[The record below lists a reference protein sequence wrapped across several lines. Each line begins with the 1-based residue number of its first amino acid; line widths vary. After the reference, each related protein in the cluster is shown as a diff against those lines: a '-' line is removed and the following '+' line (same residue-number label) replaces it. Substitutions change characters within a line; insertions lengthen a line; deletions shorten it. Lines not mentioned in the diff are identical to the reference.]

1 MLDILLKGGPVLW
14 LILAL
19 VVPVLA
25 VVVDRLLYFQRIRTD
40 EDKLLARVKAAI
52 EKGRHDEA
60 LAICDTNE
68 APLGALIRAG
78 IDNRTLPESE
88 LREVVREA
96 AVRELPRVEAG
107 IAAVGTIGNIAPL
120 LGLLGTVSGIINSFN
135 VLGDF
140 GAASDPSVLAK
151 GIAEALITTAAGI
164 MLAVPSMV
172 AYSFLAGTANKV
184 IGALEGQAGDLVRIL
199 KRRG

>member
-1 MLDILLKGGPVLW
+1 MVDILLNGGPVLW

>member
-172 AYSFLAGTANKV
+172 AYSTLAGMANKV

>member
-1 MLDILLKGGPVLW
+1 MLDILVKGGPVLW
-14 LILAL
+14 VILAL

-25 VVVDRLLYFQRIRTD
+25 VVVDRMLYFRRIHTD
-40 EDKLLARVKAAI
+40 EDKLLGRVKAAI
-52 EKGRHDEA
+52 EKGRHEEA

-68 APLGALIRAG
+68 APLGALIRCG
-78 IDNRTLPESE
+78 IDNRTLPEGE

-140 GAASDPSVLAK
+140 GASADPSILAK

-164 MLAVPSMV
+164 LLAVPAMV
-172 AYSFLAGTANKV
+172 AYSTLAGMANKV
-184 IGALEGQAGDLVRIL
+184 IGTLEGQAGDIVRML
-199 KRRG
+199 KRRA

>member
-1 MLDILLKGGPVLW
+1 MLDILVKGGPVLW
-14 LILAL
+14 LIMVLA
-19 VVPVLA
+19 VPVLA
-25 VVVDRLLYFQRIRTD
+25 VVVERLLYFRRIHTD
-40 EDKLLARVKAAI
+40 EDKLLSRVKSAI
-52 EKGRHDEA
+52 EKGHHEEA

-68 APLGALIRAG
+68 APLGALIRSG
-78 IDNRTLPESE
+78 IESRNLPEAE

-96 AVRELPRVEAG
+96 ALRELGRIEAG

-164 MLAVPSMV
+164 VLAVPSMV
-172 AYSFLAGTANKV
+172 AYSTLSGMANKI

>member
-1 MLDILLKGGPVLW
+1 ML
-14 LILAL
+14 LA
-19 VVPVLA
+19 VPVLA
-25 VVVDRLLYFQRIRTD
+25 VVVDRLLYFRRIHTD
-40 EDKLLARVKAAI
+40 EDKLLARVKSAI
-52 EKGRHDEA
+52 EKGHHEEA

-78 IDNRTLPESE
+78 IDNRNLPEAE
-88 LREVVREA
+88 LREVVRDA

-107 IAAVGTIGNIAPL
+107 ISAVGTIGNIAPL

-164 MLAVPSMV
+164 LLAVPAMV
-172 AYSFLAGTANKV
+172 AYSTLAGMANQV
-184 IGALEGQAGDLVRIL
+184 IGALEGQSGDLVRIL